1 MYISGLGTNP
11 GNSPCTTYV
20 RPGCKRYTVGRKP
33 GGDFK
38 IKNII
43 KYIGFDLFYFMS
55 ERSEIYCTN
64 VMRLILFMLE
74 MLEILYYSCEEADS
88 ESESI
93 ELHALELPLELL
105 FLILWIT

>member
-1 MYISGLGTNP
+1 M
-11 GNSPCTTYV
+11 GNW
-20 RPGCKRYTVGRKP
+20 

-43 KYIGFDLFYFMS
+43 KYIRFDLFYFML
-55 ERSEIYCTN
+55 ETSEIHCTN
-64 VMRLILFMLE
+64 VMCLILFMLE
-74 MLEILYYSCEEADS
+74 MLEIMDYSCEEADS

-105 FLILWIT
+105 FMILWIT